1 MFSSSM
7 YYTEFEGERVC
18 QNFLVKRYAEFEGKE
33 GAQECFGQVAR
44 YMEFEGERVCLN
56 FLVK

>member
-1 MFSSSM
+1 M